1 MRKIIFRLCCRNNH
15 HSQPWAI
22 KTMLLKSL
30 LYIFIALTS
39 FTFGVAHSEQR
50 QPLRVRYPASD
61 HIATHMKRVQY
72 SIEILEL
79 ALKKSG
85 HPYQLEKI
93 RTPLLSENRSKNNL
107 SQKKYDVH
115 WLTANQS
122 LESELIPIPIPLCKG
137 LMGWRLLFIRAES
150 QQKFSAIKNLNDLGK
165 LIAANGHDWP
175 ESKLFEENQL
185 NQRLATN
192 WKSIFLMLG
201 RERVDYISRSALE
214 IFQEENAFPQLNIAI
229 ESDLVIHYPA
239 AYYFY
244 VDKSNQGLADII
256 ESGLKIA
263 IADGSFDEV
272 FNRYFSNE
280 ISRMN
285 VAKRRLI
292 EIPTSNKFKR
302 HSNPEYWF
310 SL

>member
-1 MRKIIFRLCCRNNH
+1 MQKNIFHLFCQNSH
-15 HSQPWAI
+15 HTQLKAI
-22 KTMLLKSL
+22 TTMLLKSF
-30 LYIFIALTS
+30 LYSYIALTS
-39 FTFGVAHSEQR
+39 FTFGLALAEQP
-50 QPLRVRYPASD
+50 QLLHVRYPASD
-61 HIATHMKRVQY
+61 HITTHMKRVNY

-85 HPYQLEKI
+85 RPYRLEKI

-137 LMGWRLLFIRAES
+137 LMGWRLLFIKTEN
-150 QQKFSAIKNLNDLGK
+150 QPKFSKVKTVNDLGK

-175 ESKLFEENQL
+175 ESKLFEENKL
-185 NQRLATN
+185 DQRIATN

-201 RERVDYISRSALE
+201 RGRVDYISRSVLE

-229 ESDLVIHYPA
+229 ESDLALHYPA

-244 VDKSNQGLADII
+244 VSKNNQDLANII
-256 ESGLKIA
+256 ESGLKVA
-263 IADGSFDEV
+263 IADGSFDKV
-272 FNRYFSNE
+272 FNRYFSDE

-285 VAKRRLI
+285 LAKRRLI
-292 EIPTSNKFKR
+292 EIPTSNNFKR

-310 SL
+310 SP